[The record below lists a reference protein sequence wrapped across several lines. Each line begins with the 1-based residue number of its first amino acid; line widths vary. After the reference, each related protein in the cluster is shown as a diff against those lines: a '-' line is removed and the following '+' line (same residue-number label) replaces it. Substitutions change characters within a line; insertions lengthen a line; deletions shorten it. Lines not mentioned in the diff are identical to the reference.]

1 MRIED
6 LTALNNDQIRACFT
20 KAPQEFPRLV
30 TEEVRA
36 VICDVS
42 RRGDDALIESTKR
55 FDGVELSTESLEVS
69 EAEIEECIGDAD
81 RAFSDALEVS
91 IRRVTE
97 FHRRERIED
106 WLYVDGLGN
115 VLGRKCTPVEKVGIY
130 IPGGKASYPSTLVM
144 TAIPAIVAGV
154 EQISLVTPPSSFNR
168 PSALALAIKKIGKIS
183 RVYRVGGVQGV
194 AALALGTESVGRV
207 DKIVGPGNIY
217 VTVAK
222 KELFGYVDID
232 MVAGPSEV
240 LVITDGSADPK
251 LAAMDLIAQAEHDE
265 RARAMCVATS
275 MDTALAVKREVE
287 KLLKTAQRRK
297 TARES
302 IEKNGRIF
310 AVSGEESAAEV
321 ANALAP
327 EHLEI
332 QTKDPK
338 AILPLIRNA
347 GAIFLGVRSAE
358 AFGDYVA
365 GPSHVLPTGGTAR
378 FFSPLNVL
386 SFMKFSSVI
395 EISKKGID
403 ELGRHAARFAEA
415 EGLSSHAGSIYLRKE
430 C

>member
-6 LTALNNDQIRACFT
+6 LTKLNQEQIRARFESGR
-20 KAPQEFPRLV
+20 QDFPRRV
-30 TEEVRA
+30 TEEVKTIIR
-36 VICDVS
+36 DVAQ
-42 RRGDDALIESTKR
+42 RGDDALIESTRR
-55 FDGVELSTESLEVS
+55 FDGVELSRESIELDAV
-69 EAEIEECIGDAD
+69 EIEECIGDAD
-81 RAFSDALEVS
+81 RAFSDALDVS

-97 FHRRERIED
+97 FHRHERVED
-106 WLYVDGLGN
+106 WLYVDDLGN
-115 VLGRKCTPVEKVGIY
+115 VLGRKYTPVERVGIY

-154 EQISLVTPPSSFNR
+154 GQISLVTPPSSFNK
-168 PSALALAIKKIGKIS
+168 PSALALAIQKIGKID

-194 AALALGTESVGRV
+194 AALALGTESVGKV

-232 MVAGPSEV
+232 MIAGPSEV

-275 MDTALAVKREVE
+275 IETARAVRAEVE
-287 KLLKTAQRRK
+287 KLLKKAKRLKIAQ
-297 TARES
+297 ES

-310 AVSGEESAAEV
+310 AVSDEESAAAV

-332 QTKDPK
+332 QTRDPK
-338 AILPLIRNA
+338 AILPHIRNA
-347 GAIFLGVRSAE
+347 GAIFLGTCSAE

-378 FFSPLNVL
+378 FFSPLDVL

-395 EISKKGID
+395 DMSKKGME
-403 ELGRHAARFAEA
+403 ELGPHAARFAEA

-430 C
+430 E